1 MGIAQDVINEKFGK
15 FLNDNT
21 LNSQQQEFIK
31 AIIDYV
37 RENGDIEKKD
47 LVEKS
52 PFDNYDFSTLFG
64 TNIPILTEIVNIMHN
79 TITAA

>member
-15 FLNDNT
+15 FLNDNV

-37 RENGDIEKKD
+37 RGNGDIEKKD
-47 LVEKS
+47 LLEKS
-52 PFDNYDFSTLFG
+52 PFDNYDFLR
-64 TNIPILTEIVNIMHN
+64 
-79 TITAA
+79 

>member
-1 MGIAQDVINEKFGK
+1 MQYFADDLQAILDCKQLFDKDVINEKFGK
-15 FLNDNT
+15 FLNDNV

-47 LVEKS
+47 LLEKS
-52 PFDNYDFSTLFG
+52 PFDNYDFLR
-64 TNIPILTEIVNIMHN
+64 
-79 TITAA
+79 